1 MGWWLMEKMD
11 VASWFAMRKWWSPV
25 LLSHVH
31 DINFYHLLGN
41 WHHLLLEDYLDT
53 IFILDTLVFV
63 SACSN
68 LLVKLTRHWCIL
80 LPWCI
85 KEKMKKRLN
94 PYASA
99 SVYRLVLCLFL
110 LQFNYLF
117 FQKIPSQKC
126 LNDLCSDKRKIKF
139 ACQRTHFTFEHESA
153 RSRIYNTRMNQNL
166 SLPSRRLHVIVW
178 YKWKIQADKTI
189 RNCSI
194 ITFESTKSTIIER
207 DLKWC
212 I

>member
-1 MGWWLMEKMD
+1 MICNAKVM
-11 VASWFAMRKWWSPV
+11 VSFICV

-99 SVYRLVLCLFL
+99 SVYSLVLCLFL

-117 FQKIPSQKC
+117 FQKIPSHK
-126 LNDLCSDKRKIKF
+126 SAKM
-139 ACQRTHFTFEHESA
+139 TSA
-153 RSRIYNTRMNQNL
+153 RTKEKSNSLAKEPILHLSMNLLGVGYTIQEWTKTY
-166 SLPSRRLHVIVW
+166 PSPLV
-178 YKWKIQADKTI
+178 D
-189 RNCSI
+189 CM
-194 ITFESTKSTIIER
+194 
-207 DLKWC
+207 
-212 I
+212 